1 MRWPRTTHSAS
12 RTRFSTI
19 EYFGIRCLES
29 LNMRINVARL
39 PYLLQIARNGG
50 VLAAAEAMRL
60 TPSAV
65 SQQLARLEAEVGVPL
80 VERSPRGIVPTAAG
94 RELIELAESVEREVN
109 EAALRVGA
117 VSELP
122 SGIVR
127 FGAFQSFISGVLAP
141 ALPRWRSE
149 LSGVHLEVVEA
160 DQHDLLRA
168 LRAADLDVI
177 AVEFDAS
184 VDPPPLGPGVRE
196 AILLDDPW
204 VLIAPAGTQA
214 AMGVV
219 ELERLRVPWLEVDG
233 SAGGVRAVKRVRRDL
248 PHSTIASHRYI
259 SHVTALSLIAAGE
272 GVTLL
277 PQLALRELSTDGVET
292 HELPGLGARRISLRY
307 REGRRPNAAVSAAV
321 DFVRAVTAAGDA
333 AQEKGVT
340 G

>member
-1 MRWPRTTHSAS
+1 
-12 RTRFSTI
+12 
-19 EYFGIRCLES
+19 
-29 LNMRINVARL
+29 MRINVGRL

-50 VLAAAEAMRL
+50 VLAAADAMRL
-60 TPSAV
+60 SPSAV

-94 RELIELAESVEREVN
+94 RELIELAENVEREVN

-117 VSELP
+117 ASELP
-122 SGIVR
+122 SGRIR

-160 DQHDLLRA
+160 EQSDLLRG
-168 LRAADLDVI
+168 LRSADLDVI

-196 AILLDDPW
+196 VALLDDPW

-233 SAGGVRAVKRVRRDL
+233 SAGGMRAVKRVRRNL
-248 PHSTIASHRYI
+248 PESTIASHRYS
-259 SHVTALSLIAAGE
+259 SHLTALALIAAGE
-272 GVTLL
+272 GVTLM
-277 PQLALRELSTDGVET
+277 PQLAVRDLAPEGVEA
-292 HELPGLGARRISLRY
+292 HELPGLGARRIALRY

-321 DFVRAVTAAGDA
+321 EFMRAATAGRDSAPDAGSGA
-333 AQEKGVT
+333 
-340 G
+340 

>member
-1 MRWPRTTHSAS
+1 
-12 RTRFSTI
+12 
-19 EYFGIRCLES
+19 
-29 LNMRINVARL
+29 MRINVARL

-117 VSELP
+117 ASELP
-122 SGIVR
+122 SGRIR

-141 ALPRWRSE
+141 TLPRWRTE
-149 LSGVHLEVVEA
+149 LSGVHLDVVEGE
-160 DQHDLLRA
+160 QNELLRS
-168 LRAADLDVI
+168 LRSADLDVI
-177 AVEFDAS
+177 AVEFDTS
-184 VDPPPLGPGVRE
+184 VDPPPLGPGMRE
-196 AILLDDPW
+196 VVLLDDPW

-233 SAGGVRAVKRVRRDL
+233 SAGGVHAVRRVRRSL
-248 PHSTIASHRYI
+248 PESTIASHRYS
-259 SHVTALSLIAAGE
+259 SHLTALALIAAGE
-272 GVTLL
+272 GVTLM
-277 PQLALRELSTDGVET
+277 PQLAVLELAPEGVEA
-292 HELPGLGARRISLRY
+292 HELPGLGTRRISLRY
-307 REGRRPNAAVSAAV
+307 RAGRRPNPAVAAAVE
-321 DFVRAVTAAGDA
+321 FMRAVTATGDI
-333 AQEKGVT
+333 AQDQST